1 MKIEMGES
9 LCASWLKHVKKCQ
22 IVQMN
27 WKPSCFWDETGFE
40 LAQRMLVDLD
50 SKLGVHGFAHKK
62 GKGNKQDLGID
73 ARQII
78 GMTECDVVGVR
89 FDKDGK
95 VDRCYGM
102 ESAFHSDGLHYK
114 TTVKKV
120 GAKLI
125 RAIVALHLYFGATTI
140 EVGFMTPK
148 IKKGVLREISN
159 LISMIKELFKEY
171 EFEVTINFYA
181 DFLAKEREQTQGLLS
196 FRKEIFLPLVRR
208 IPFVDDDSELF
219 MRSVLMSELCLR
231 NTLPVRSYLR
241 AAMRSLD
248 CTLEDIEKDGDSL
261 VAKINNASE
270 KSAFKGYLTWL
281 KCCSLFE
288 MANFNNALPN
298 PPGGCRMRR
307 SKKTNNEAEASE
319 RSQKWRIRNQK

>member
-114 TTVKKV
+114 ATVKKV

-125 RAIVALHLYFGATTI
+125 RAIVALHLYFGATKI

-159 LISMIKELFKEY
+159 LISMIKELFEEY

-181 DFLAKEREQTQGLLS
+181 DFLTKEREQTQGLLS

-208 IPFVDDDSELF
+208 IPFADDDSELF
-219 MRSVLMSELCLR
+219 MRSVLMSELCQS
-231 NTLPVRSYLR
+231 NTLPVRSSLR
-241 AAMRSLD
+241 ATIRALN
-248 CTLEDIEKDGDSL
+248 CTLEDIEENGETL
-261 VAKINNASE
+261 ITKIESVSG
-270 KSAFKGYLTWL
+270 KSALKGYLAWL
-281 KCCSLFE
+281 NRSPLLK
-288 MANFNNALPN
+288 MANLNSEVIKSAREVPDT
-298 PPGGCRMRR
+298 G
-307 SKKTNNEAEASE
+307 KKH
-319 RSQKWRIRNQK
+319 KNQ